1 MISEI
6 LFLIPLQLYW
16 RIFKL
21 YLFVSSRGGGR
32 LGCVGGVWGLGV
44 IGGVGVAAGGLWVGI
59 RGLDGSDC

>member
-1 MISEI
+1 MISTI

-32 LGCVGGVWGLGV
+32 LGGVEGVWGLEF
-44 IGGVGVAAGGLWVGI
+44 IGGAGVVAGGLGVGI